1 MNETSQ
7 IHVVQVPTGLQVPEA
22 MREAQN
28 RLLARFSS
36 APAADNLQTAVNSD
50 STILILAVDGSAPVT
65 AEDWQQVPAEAYAG
79 TLSLLLLQTPWRT
92 IAHIE
97 EVIVDADHEGKGVG
111 KQLMQKALELGR
123 EKGVAM
129 FDLTSSPSKV
139 AAQALYEK
147 VGFKKR
153 ETNNWRFED

>member
-1 MNETSQ
+1 
-7 IHVVQVPTGLQVPEA
+7 
-22 MREAQN
+22 MRVAQN

-36 APAADNLQTAVNSD
+36 APTADNLQNAVNNEN
-50 STILILAVDGSAPVT
+50 TLLIVAIDGTAPQS
-65 AEDWQQVPAEAYAG
+65 EDDWQNIPTEAYAG
-79 TLSLLLLQTPWRT
+79 TLTLLLLQTPWQT

-97 EVIVDADHEGKGVG
+97 EVIVDEGHEGKGVG
-111 KQLMQKALELGR
+111 KQLMQKAIELGK
-123 EKGVAM
+123 EHGVKM

-153 ETNNWRFED
+153 ETNNWRYEV

>member
-1 MNETSQ
+1 MNDTPQ
-7 IHVVQVPTGLQVPEA
+7 ISVVRVPTGLHIPDA
-22 MREAQN
+22 MRVAQN

-36 APAADNLQTAVNSD
+36 APTADNLQNAVNNEN
-50 STILILAVDGSAPVT
+50 TLLIVAIDGTAPQS
-65 AEDWQQVPAEAYAG
+65 EDDWQNIPTEAYAG
-79 TLSLLLLQTPWRT
+79 TLTLLLLQTPWQT

-97 EVIVDADHEGKGVG
+97 EVIVDEGHEGKGVG
-111 KQLMQKALELGR
+111 KQLMQKAIELGK
-123 EKGVAM
+123 EHGVKM

-153 ETNNWRFED
+153 ETNNWRYEV